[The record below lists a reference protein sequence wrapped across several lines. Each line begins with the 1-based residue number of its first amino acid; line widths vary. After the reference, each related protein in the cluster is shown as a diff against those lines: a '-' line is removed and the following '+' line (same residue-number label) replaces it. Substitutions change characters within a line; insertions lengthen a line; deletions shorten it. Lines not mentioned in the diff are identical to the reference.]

1 MFASKIRHALTTAT
15 ILALPLCAVS
25 FGAVSFGASP
35 PLAAAQEEAS
45 TELSVSEVQLGSA
58 LERGRVQ
65 TPTTSFTHADG
76 RIYAVVQ
83 VQNPTR
89 AETRVRVSLERVDGP
104 ARTGVLLDIPARP
117 RYRTVARFVA
127 RQAPGRYRVVVRTE
141 EGVEISSTELTIA
154 E

>member
-1 MFASKIRHALTTAT
+1 MIASKIRHALTTAT
-15 ILALPLCAVS
+15 ILALPLCA
-25 FGAVSFGASP
+25 ASFGASP

-45 TELSVSEVQLGSA
+45 TELSVSELQLGSA

-104 ARTGVLLDIPARP
+104 ARSGVLLDIPARP